1 MDVAA
6 SCVRTDGGDAVVH
19 EEMVRE
25 EAHEEMVRE
34 EAHEEMVREEAHEE
48 TGRAGAHEEMVRAV
62 VHVGGRGEV
71 HVEDHNED
79 VVDREDHADDEEVDR
94 GIDHSH
100 WEGRQGVVHGT
111 ETTSADGDASV
122 PEKLDRVLREQIKNE
137 LAPSFARGPYNPR
150 LHTYQVQLFQ
160 IQFRFPCNFPC
171 NVRANYNQVG
181 GMTPLSNNGS

>member
-1 MDVAA
+1 
-6 SCVRTDGGDAVVH
+6 
-19 EEMVRE
+19 
-25 EAHEEMVRE
+25 MVRE

-122 PEKLDRVLREQIKNE
+122 PEKLDRV
-137 LAPSFARGPYNPR
+137 
-150 LHTYQVQLFQ
+150 QVQLFQ

-171 NVRANYNQVG
+171 NVRTNHNPSSWWHDTSFQQWELKGNRHRYDVRG
-181 GMTPLSNNGS
+181 